1 MAIFR
6 RYKINRYK
14 EVMIN
19 QPSGLVSD
27 GGFSTYTLDQNSDFF
42 GVIKNI
48 TLIGEVT
55 EITMDSGRFTVNQI
69 NNTTQTEFDQLVS
82 NGTIGITERILGWV
96 EMAKTRA
103 SFYYQECSPTDFVRK
118 QPISEHYY
126 DFSTFG
132 FGTSLIAGSGPQD
145 TDPQYSVGEAAL
157 QPVGTFDPNIGNNM
171 GVFGPGF
178 NQMDLQSYIKM
189 VINSTIST
197 GQGSIQNMQGNTR
210 PVNGWQPTDG
220 QILSQI
226 QLYLADKDE
235 HFNNPNAQ
243 TISSGR
249 YGRNRDTISEGFRAS
264 SYTGAD
270 FSRSIGSCLDTTIP
284 STTTTVSPRTGGE
297 IPTTTGGVTPTVNVD
312 SPYVPTQEDLEI
324 FKLSV
329 ESSLKQIPRF
339 KYKDKS
345 TENVQ
350 GVTPNTLLVFPDPNL
365 YPEVFQ
371 MNQFFFYDVFRAGKN
386 IDAIFDEIS
395 RQSSLQEIPDV
406 IALGPNLNEID
417 LDINFIGG

>member
-1 MAIFR
+1 M
-6 RYKINRYK
+6 
-14 EVMIN
+14 N
-19 QPSGLVSD
+19 QPEGLVSD
-27 GGFSTYTLDQNSDFF
+27 GGFSTYTLDQNSDFL

-69 NNTTQTEFDQLVS
+69 NNTTQAEFDQLVS
-82 NGTIGITERILGWV
+82 NGTIKITERILGWV

-103 SFYYQECSPTDFVRK
+103 SFYYQECSPTTFVRK
-118 QPISEHYY
+118 QPISENYY

-132 FGTSLIAGSGPQD
+132 FGTSLVAGSGLQD
-145 TDPQYSVGEAAL
+145 TDFQYSVGEAAL
-157 QPVGTFDPNIGNNM
+157 RPVGTFDPNIGNNM

-210 PVNGWQPTDG
+210 PVNGWQPIDG

-243 TISSGR
+243 TISTGK
-249 YGRNRDTISEGFRAS
+249 YGRNRSVIQEGFRSS
-264 SYTGAD
+264 SYPGAD
-270 FSRSIGSCLDTTIP
+270 LSKSIGSCLDTTIP
-284 STTTTVSPRTGGE
+284 SITTTVSPSTGGE
-297 IPTTTGGVTPTVNVD
+297 IPTTTGGVIPTVNTD
-312 SPYVPTQEDLEI
+312 TPYTPTQEDLEI

-329 ESSLKQIPRF
+329 EYGLKQFPRF

-345 TENVQ
+345 TETTQ
-350 GVTPNTLLVFPDPNL
+350 GNQIKTIAIQMSPKL
-365 YPEVFQ
+365 YPESLQ
-371 MNQFFFYDVFRAGKN
+371 MGQFFFYELNNAGKT
-386 IDAIFDEIS
+386 IDSIFEEIYVGL
-395 RQSSLQEIPDV
+395 RKKPEIISLADQQ
-406 IALGPNLNEID
+406 N
-417 LDINFIGG
+417 DINLSGGFTG